1 MKIKVFTYDNNLY
14 NSINEKYK
22 SNKPDLIIPIGG
34 DGTFIDSLRKYMDL
48 NIPFYGIANGTLNFL
63 MNKHNINDINKLL
76 KKISKNEIKIDFV
89 KTPTL
94 KYYYNDVF
102 VGNIINEIVI
112 GDSLRNY
119 PTFELKTGK
128 KVLNFKG
135 SFISMAT
142 PLGSTA
148 LNRNIN
154 GTIIPT
160 IEYPLYSLVTFAST
174 INTNII
180 VDETK
185 EKQKTILKKI
195 DDRYETIVVID
206 NKKKLLL
213 HQNDEIEIK
222 TGKYVKIG
230 FVNYKDFQIKR
241 ISKIIEK

>member
-1 MKIKVFTYDNNLY
+1 
-14 NSINEKYK
+14 
-22 SNKPDLIIPIGG
+22 
-34 DGTFIDSLRKYMDL
+34 
-48 NIPFYGIANGTLNFL
+48 
-63 MNKHNINDINKLL
+63 
-76 KKISKNEIKIDFV
+76 
-89 KTPTL
+89 
-94 KYYYNDVF
+94 
-102 VGNIINEIVI
+102 
-112 GDSLRNY
+112 
-119 PTFELKTGK
+119 
-128 KVLNFKG
+128 
-135 SFISMAT
+135 MAT